1 MSIFQSNL
9 SVPYLETVELV
20 GYKYKMSG
28 NSVKINGKATAVTV
42 VSGRDDVLK
51 MTASKMVNLS
61 AGKAVTISWSHSA
74 K

>member
-1 MSIFQSNL
+1 M
-9 SVPYLETVELV
+9 V

-28 NSVKINGKATAVTV
+28 NSVKIDGKATTVAV
-42 VSGRDDVLK
+42 VSGANNVLK